1 MTVVTNKEKI
11 LNDDLIGKKKTVSRG
26 QCIATAIET
35 ATPCVTTQDH
45 S

>member
-11 LNDDLIGKKKTVSRG
+11 LNDDLIGKKAVSRG
-26 QCIATAIET
+26 QCIATTIET

>member
-1 MTVVTNKEKI
+1 MVTNKEKI
-11 LNDDLIGKKKTVSRG
+11 LNDDLIGKKAVSRG
-26 QCIATAIET
+26 QCIPTAIET

>member
-11 LNDDLIGKKKTVSRG
+11 LNDDLIGKKAVSRG